1 MSVLTDMKILIV
13 DDNLANIEV
22 AQQILEG
29 SGYSQFL
36 STRDPETVVHLCEAW
51 EPDLVLLDLHMP
63 GVDGYRVLGRL
74 RDRIREPEAL
84 PVLVVTADGT
94 SEARH
99 RALSMGARDFITKPL
114 DQVELLLRVRNLLQ
128 TRNLQHQLQERNA
141 HLDES
146 VNRRTIELEHA
157 RKDSL
162 MVLASIAEFHDE
174 DTHEH
179 TQRVG
184 LLAARIARTLGCPTQ
199 FVQLIRDAA
208 PLHDIGKIGI
218 PREILL
224 KPGALTESER
234 AAMQRH
240 VQIGGDILGCATSP
254 VLQLAAEI
262 ALTHHERWDGR
273 GYLAGLS
280 GEAIPMAGRITAVAD
295 VYDALTHDRP
305 YKVAW
310 TPAQALAEIVA
321 NAGAHF
327 DPAVVDAFASLD
339 EAALDSDGLLAA
351 AA

>member
-1 MSVLTDMKILIV
+1 MSVLTDMKILLV

-29 SGYSQFL
+29 AGYSQFL
-36 STRDPETVVHLCEAW
+36 STRDPETVEHLCEAW
-51 EPDLVLLDLHMP
+51 RPDLVLLDLHMP
-63 GVDGYRVLGRL
+63 GTDGYRVLGRL

-128 TRNLQHQLQERNA
+128 TRNLQRELQERNL
-141 HLDES
+141 HLGES
-146 VNRRTIELEHA
+146 VSLRTIELEHA
-157 RKDSL
+157 RNDSL
-162 MVLASIAEFHDE
+162 MVLASVAEFHDE

-184 LLAARIARTLGCPTQ
+184 RLAARIARAGGCPQ
-199 FVQLIRDAA
+199 PFVELIRDAA
-208 PLHDIGKIGI
+208 PLHDIGKVGI

-224 KPGALTESER
+224 KPGPLTNEER
-234 AAMQRH
+234 QVMQRH
-240 VQIGGDILGCATSP
+240 VRIGAQILGSATSP

-262 ALTHHERWDGR
+262 ARTHHERWDGG
-273 GYLAGLS
+273 GYLAGLR
-280 GEAIPMAGRITAVAD
+280 GDAIPLAGRITAVAD

-310 TPAQALAEIVA
+310 TPRQATTEIIA
-321 NAGAHF
+321 NAGTHF
-327 DPAVVDAFASLD
+327 DPDVVGIFASLD
-339 EAALDSDGLLAA
+339 EAALDADGLLAA